1 MLTREDLARLRRSE
15 SIEYA
20 IWNGIIEENLN
31 EGNAT
36 NLYFHKSLFSDVS
49 DINEE
54 LKRLKEK
61 FQEYD
66 IELYWTIDDRGEFIH
81 MGLVWD

>member
-1 MLTREDLARLRRSE
+1 MLTREDLARLRKSE
-15 SIEYA
+15 SIEDA
-20 IWNGIIEENLN
+20 IWNGLIEENLN
-31 EGNAT
+31 EGYAT
-36 NLYFHKSLFSDVS
+36 NLYFNRSMFSDVS

-66 IELYWTIDDRGEFIH
+66 IELYWIIDDRGGLIH
-81 MGLVWD
+81 MGLAWA

>member
-1 MLTREDLARLRRSE
+1 MLTREDLARLRKSE
-15 SIEYA
+15 SIEDA

-36 NLYFHKSLFSDVS
+36 NLYFNKSMFSTVT

-66 IELYWTIDDRGEFIH
+66 IELYGTIDDRGELIH
-81 MGLVWD
+81 IGLAWA